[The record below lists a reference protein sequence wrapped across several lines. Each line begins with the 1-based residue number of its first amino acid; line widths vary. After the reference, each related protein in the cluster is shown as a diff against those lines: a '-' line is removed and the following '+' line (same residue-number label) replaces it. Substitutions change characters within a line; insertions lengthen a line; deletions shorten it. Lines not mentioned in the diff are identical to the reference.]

1 MVAFFALC
9 MGLAGL
15 IFFYIGVSM
24 GWLYTFMG
32 VILGSAVVPIAL
44 CVTWSK
50 ANKWGCI
57 GGSIAGFFAGL
68 IAWLV
73 TTSTLNG
80 GVVNVVTSGGDYE
93 MLAGN
98 LASIGVGGIIA
109 SVSSVIWPDNYDFAS
124 TRAINTT
131 AGHAASEK
139 AKTED
144 YGEKKEPSSAY
155 VQSIN
160 EEESENDLDPVA
172 LGRAYKFAAR
182 SSVVLTLLYLIVIP
196 LPLFFAQTIYGV
208 RGLTAWVV
216 IGILWTFCSA
226 FTVVLY
232 PLYESRVAISQI
244 FRGMVKDVFARGG
257 GKHVAPPSPPSSA

>member
-1 MVAFFALC
+1 
-9 MGLAGL
+9 L

-57 GGSIAGFFAGL
+57 SGAIVGFFAGI

-80 GVVNVVTSGGDYE
+80 GVINVTTSGGDYE

-98 LASIGVGGIIA
+98 LASIGVGAIVA
-109 SVSSVIWPDNYDFAS
+109 TVSSLIRPDNYDFAS
-124 TRAINTT
+124 TRAINAPVTHLT
-131 AGHAASEK
+131 HENKPEAEDLDDKKQSASPY
-139 AKTED
+139 T
-144 YGEKKEPSSAY
+144 
-155 VQSIN
+155 QSIN
-160 EEESENDLDPVA
+160 EEPVEDNDLDPVS
-172 LGRAYKFAAR
+172 LGKAFKFAAH
-182 SSVVLTLLYLIVIP
+182 SSVALALILIVIIP
-196 LPLFFAQTIYGV
+196 LPLFFAHTVFGV

-226 FTVVLY
+226 FAVVLY
-232 PLYESRVAISQI
+232 PLYESRVAITQI
-244 FRGMVKDVFARGG
+244 LGGMAKDVFTKEG
-257 GKHVAPPSPPSSA
+257 GKHNTQREAPVSPSSV